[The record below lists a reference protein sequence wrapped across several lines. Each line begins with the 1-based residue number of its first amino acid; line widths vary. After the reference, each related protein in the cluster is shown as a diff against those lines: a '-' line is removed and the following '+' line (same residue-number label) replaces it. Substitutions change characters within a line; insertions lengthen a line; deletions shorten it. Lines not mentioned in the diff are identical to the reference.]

1 MMDWKVDWA
10 TETASKLMH
19 GVAKLGDKSVGGIF
33 EVSEI
38 ATALRKAKAEGYALG
53 LKESGEIMLENMKR
67 IIAGGEPDTMEELL
81 SKATSRASEIENPTP

>member
-1 MMDWKVDWA
+1 MDWKVDWA

-38 ATALRKAKAEGYALG
+38 ATALREAKAEDYAAFKAIYSRKSDG
-53 LKESGEIMLENMKR
+53 KWRECNNCNSFSVCKDSGCR
-67 IIAGGEPDTMEELL
+67 
-81 SKATSRASEIENPTP
+81 RASEIENGNS